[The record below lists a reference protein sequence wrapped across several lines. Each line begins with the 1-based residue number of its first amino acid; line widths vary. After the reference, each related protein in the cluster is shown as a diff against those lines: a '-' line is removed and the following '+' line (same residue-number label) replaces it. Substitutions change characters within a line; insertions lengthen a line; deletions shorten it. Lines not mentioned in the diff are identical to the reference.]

1 MSKSEGEGK
10 RRQPA
15 LPADAQHVIGE
26 KLKAMYDEVV
36 RQPVPDRFAQLLAQ
50 LDGAAAAVG
59 NSASGKSS
67 DGGLSEGGAQ

>member
-36 RQPVPDRFAQLLAQ
+36 RQPVPDRFAQLLAE
-50 LDGAAAAVG
+50 LDGAAAG
-59 NSASGKSS
+59 NTASGKSS
-67 DGGLSEGGAQ
+67 ENGLSEGGAQ